1 VTLVDGLVLAASG
14 AAIAWVLWYFL
25 WSRGEGVRAEAR
37 DGVQR
42 VEVRVKGAYDPDTVV
57 VEAGRPVR
65 LEFYRDETN
74 ACSEVLV
81 FEPFGIHRELPAFQT
96 TAVEFTPREP
106 GEYEFTCGM
115 NMMRGRVVVEAPD
128 KTGVEA

>member
-1 VTLVDGLVLAASG
+1 MTVLDGVVIAAS
-14 AAIAWVLWYFL
+14 AVAVAWVLWYFL
-25 WSRGEGVRAEAR
+25 WSRGKGVRAEPR
-37 DGVQR
+37 EGVQR
-42 VEVRVKGAYDPDTVV
+42 VEIRVKGAYDPDTIV

-81 FEPFGIHRELPAFQT
+81 MDRFGIHRELPAFQT
-96 TAVEFTPREP
+96 TAIEFTPDEP

-115 NMMRGRVVVEAPD
+115 NMMRGRVVVEPPGQD
-128 KTGVEA
+128 VS